1 MYYTGIVE
9 DMIDNDGHKANNETI
24 PEYVSGYSIQEV
36 ENAVYGAWTYA
47 MWENNLNS
55 LYPNNATRIY
65 LDDLFDIW

>member
-47 MWENNLNS
+47 MWENNL
-55 LYPNNATRIY
+55 R
-65 LDDLFDIW
+65 